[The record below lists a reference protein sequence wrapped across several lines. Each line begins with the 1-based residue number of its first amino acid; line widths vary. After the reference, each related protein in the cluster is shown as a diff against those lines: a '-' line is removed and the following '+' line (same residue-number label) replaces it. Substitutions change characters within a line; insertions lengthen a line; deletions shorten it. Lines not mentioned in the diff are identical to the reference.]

1 LQEFKPAL
9 NDIWTSGAISRGIIN
24 CAQDL
29 SIFWCS
35 SNHNVTLPWWKSKL
49 TSIGNETMGKII
61 SMKITTLP
69 ELSIKN
75 ESMDLPFLCE
85 VI

>member
-1 LQEFKPAL
+1 
-9 NDIWTSGAISRGIIN
+9 
-24 CAQDL
+24 
-29 SIFWCS
+29 
-35 SNHNVTLPWWKSKL
+35 VTLPWWKSKL
-49 TSIGNETMGKII
+49 TSIGNESMGKIL
-61 SMKITTLP
+61 SVKITTLP